1 MTMTRKDYNAVATA
15 ISESI
20 EMGETPEKV
29 ARRIAQHLMLTNGNF
44 RSDVF
49 FGKCGLD
56 DRGYLLPAPIASTAR
71 AEQKE
76 N

>member
-20 EMGETPEKV
+20 EMGETPDQV
-29 ARRIAQHLMLTNGNF
+29 ARRIADHLMAINGNF
-44 RSDVF
+44 RPAVF

-56 DRGYLLPAPIASTAR
+56 DRGYLLPAPTASIAR
-71 AEQKE
+71 AEKKE

>member
-1 MTMTRKDYNAVATA
+1 MTMTRKDYNAVSTA
-15 ISESI
+15 LTESI
-20 EMGETPEKV
+20 AENESPEQV
-29 ARRIAQHLMLTNGNF
+29 TRRIARHLRAINGNF
-44 RSDVF
+44 RTEVF

-56 DRGYLLPAPIASTAR
+56 DRGYPLPAPDASSAR